1 MSWLTPFQ
9 NLIIRFKIGSG
20 GSSSGGITEELL
32 NSKLAAFYT
41 ATETKILNLVNS
53 KLATYVTQTAFNELE
68 TKVETNT
75 TNISNLEAKVNKI
88 TTGSGA
94 KLSHI
99 RGTINTIDNLP
110 KTFQNF
116 TYVSTI
122 STGKIKLEDD
132 TIINID
138 TLNKYII
145 SFDYSFDTIGIATP
159 ELAGE
164 GNGWFVK
171 LATDSQY
178 LSLGDSSNNLLEVL
192 YLTAKTTPTTVTWRI
207 PPYFTVD
214 IILSDTVE
222 NITAAIN
229 KKSMKL
235 NTIALTEPNV
245 INVTSW
251 KDIG

>member
-41 ATETKILNLVNS
+41 TTETKILNLVNS

-99 RGTINTIDNLP
+99 RGIINTIDNLP

-122 STGKIKLEDD
+122 STGQIKLEDG
-132 TIINID
+132 TIIDIT

-159 ELAGE
+159 ELTGD

-171 LATDSQY
+171 LANDSQY
-178 LSLGDSSNNLLEVL
+178 LSLGDPSNALLEVL
-192 YLTAKTTPTTVTWRI
+192 YLTTKTPTTVTWRI
-207 PPYFTVD
+207 PPFFTVD